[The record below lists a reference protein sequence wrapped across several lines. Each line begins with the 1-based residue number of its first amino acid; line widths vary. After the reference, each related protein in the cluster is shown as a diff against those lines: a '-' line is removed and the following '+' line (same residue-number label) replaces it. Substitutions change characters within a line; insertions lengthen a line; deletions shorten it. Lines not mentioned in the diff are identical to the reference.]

1 MSLVGTLVG
10 GAALSAGTQ
19 VAGQVQ
25 GMASNMVANLTGNI
39 TSGISNF
46 VSNLVGGIFSGPTG
60 AAGVDM
66 ENERK
71 IGDSR
76 FHNVVIGGKWR
87 DFDHVLKTMGK
98 GGLESFGWGFGK
110 VPRSAQKIFK
120 QAEDAFFSVL
130 KPFLDK

>member
-1 MSLVGTLVG
+1 
-10 GAALSAGTQ
+10 
-19 VAGQVQ
+19 
-25 GMASNMVANLTGNI
+25 
-39 TSGISNF
+39 
-46 VSNLVGGIFSGPTG
+46 
-60 AAGVDM
+60 
-66 ENERK
+66 NERK

-130 KPFLDK
+130 KPFLDKVIAGQAQFPQSFENDQVIMDYLMKNMPVSTPIQNTPKPDVVSE